1 MKVELPSRFTRDTMY
16 SFIDKILN
24 EDMLPRSKEINFD
37 FCGLTFIEPVGVTV
51 LSNLI
56 GKLQKHG
63 TSVSFTYREPNKSDK
78 WCPMSFLDDSMFF
91 KHYLEKPLHKMS
103 SLRPTTR
110 PLANVTYEKSY
121 QYLDET
127 MDWLAGKLQLTKASL
142 GDIKSCLKEV
152 FNNIQDH
159 SSENNGFIF
168 VQQFPARDTVTI
180 SISDFGI
187 GIPASV
193 QTKHPA
199 LNDAQALEKAV
210 QEGFTTKSTPR
221 NRGAGLDFLLHNV
234 VNNNKGSVYIH
245 SNSGILS
252 CMHDGNTAVINSKL
266 SDGFYPGT
274 LLELNFR
281 TDTIEYI
288 EEDFSWDDY

>member
-1 MKVELPSRFTRDTMY
+1 MKVELPSRFTRETMY
-16 SFIDKILN
+16 SFIDEILD
-24 EDMLPRSKEINFD
+24 EDMLPRAEVIDFD
-37 FCGLTFIEPVGVTV
+37 FCKLTFIEPAGVTV

-56 GKLQKHG
+56 GKLKKHG
-63 TSVSFTYREPNKSDK
+63 SRVSFTYIEPDKSDK

-91 KHYLEKPLHKMS
+91 KHYLKETLHHS
-103 SLRPTTR
+103 SALRPTTR
-110 PLANVTYEKSY
+110 PLENVTYTKSY
-121 QYLDET
+121 QYLDEA

-142 GDIKSCLKEV
+142 GDIKTCLKEI

-159 SSENNGFIF
+159 SSENNGYIFI
-168 VQQFPARDTVTI
+168 QHFPNKDKVTVA
-180 SISDFGI
+180 ISDFGI
-187 GIPASV
+187 GIPANV
-193 QTKHPA
+193 QTKHPSF
-199 LNDAQALEKAV
+199 NDAKALKKAV
-210 QEGFTTKSTPR
+210 QEGFTTKSSPR

-252 CMHDGNTAVINSKL
+252 CIHDGEAAVITSEL